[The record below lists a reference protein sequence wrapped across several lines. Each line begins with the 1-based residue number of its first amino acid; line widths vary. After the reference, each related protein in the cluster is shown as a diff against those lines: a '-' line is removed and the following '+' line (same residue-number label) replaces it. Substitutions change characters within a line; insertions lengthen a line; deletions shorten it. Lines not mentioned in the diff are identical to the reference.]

1 MSWYPFEY
9 QGVLE
14 YQRNERIDLGTSS
27 DEAAKHFDAFVTG
40 IVLRFVDSVHQQ
52 SSSVRTYFG
61 NFVHKYCKF
70 EYVIRQ
76 NLDLNPSL
84 SKYLL

>member
-9 QGVLE
+9 QGVLDHKK
-14 YQRNERIDLGTSS
+14 NERIDLGTSS

-40 IVLRFVDSVHQQ
+40 IVLRFVDSVQ
-52 SSSVRTYFG
+52 STSVPTYFG